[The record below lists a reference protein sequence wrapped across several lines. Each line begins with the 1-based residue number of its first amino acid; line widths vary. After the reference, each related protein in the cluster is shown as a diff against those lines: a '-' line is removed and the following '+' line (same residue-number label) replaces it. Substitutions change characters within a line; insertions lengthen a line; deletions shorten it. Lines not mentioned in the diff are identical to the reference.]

1 MLSPCT
7 TGKANLPEVWE
18 KVSVSQNV
26 ATMLIYN
33 YVQSNL
39 SKVLIYSE

>member
-1 MLSPCT
+1 MLSLCT

-26 ATMLIYN
+26 TTMLIYN
-33 YVQSNL
+33 YV
-39 SKVLIYSE
+39 